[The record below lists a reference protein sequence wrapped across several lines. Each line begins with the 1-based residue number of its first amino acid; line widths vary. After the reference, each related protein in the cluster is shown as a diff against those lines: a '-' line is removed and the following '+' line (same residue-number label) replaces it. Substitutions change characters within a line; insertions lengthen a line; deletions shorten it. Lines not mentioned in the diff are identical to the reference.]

1 MEVTAMEKTLAV
13 TLALLFTMVPLT
25 FAQEEPVGNVTVG
38 GELILRIRFSAG
50 GMTPQQRADAITQ
63 RLVKILQNPNI
74 QPSDIVVKP
83 IAGGEAAIYVKDNLL
98 ITVDKKHAAL
108 NKITPLKLGEMWAK
122 HLREVL
128 PQVNVKPMR

>member
-1 MEVTAMEKTLAV
+1 MKKTLAV
-13 TLALLFTMVPLT
+13 TLALLFTMFPLT
-25 FAQEEPVGNVTVG
+25 FAQEEPPGEVTVG

-50 GMTPQQRADAITQ
+50 GMTPQQRASAITQ
-63 RLVKILQNPNI
+63 RLVNILQDPDI

-98 ITVDKKHAAL
+98 VTVDKKHAAL
-108 NKITPLKLGEMWAK
+108 NKTTPLKLGEIWAK

>member
-1 MEVTAMEKTLAV
+1 MKKTLTVAMAFLFV
-13 TLALLFTMVPLT
+13 ALCMV
-25 FAQEEPVGNVTVG
+25 FAQEEPAGEVTVG

-63 RLVKILQNPNI
+63 RLVKILQDPDI

-83 IAGGEAAIYVKDNLL
+83 VAGGNAAIYVKDNLL
-98 ITVDKKHAAL
+98 VTVDKKHAAL
-108 NKITPLKLGEMWAK
+108 NKTTPMRLGEIWAD
-122 HLREVL
+122 HLRQVL

>member
-1 MEVTAMEKTLAV
+1 MEVAAMKMTLTV
-13 TLALLFTMVPLT
+13 TLALLFTIVTLT
-25 FAQEEPVGNVTVG
+25 FAQEQPVGEVTVG

-50 GMTPQQRADAITQ
+50 GMTPQRRADAITR
-63 RLVKILQNPNI
+63 RLVNILQELDI

-83 IAGGEAAIYVKDNLL
+83 IGGGEAAIYVKDNLL
-98 ITVDKKHAAL
+98 VTVDKKHAAL
-108 NKITPLKLGEMWAK
+108 NNTTPFKLGEIWAK